1 MNSRHFGDFVA
12 GFRAH
17 DERTALSVRPF
28 LKIERLKYGE
38 LRKRIYQTA
47 NFLVASGIQSGDR
60 IMVVANNS
68 PEWVELFLGAQ
79 MIGAVLVPIDAIGSP
94 ATTLRFI
101 DQTQPKLIFRNR
113 HMHPELDRRSDVD
126 SLDELDDRIAEYPES
141 APDIELN
148 GNFPAVIVFTS
159 GTTADPKGVVLTQEN
174 LLANVE
180 AALRVVDVHPDW
192 RFLSVLPLSHM
203 YELTGGLLAPLAK
216 GAGVFYVPSA
226 SPIAIARG
234 LQDYHITTI
243 LAVPQLLSL
252 LLERVEQRAAVEGR
266 TRTLASAT
274 TLAAVLPFP
283 LRRLLFRD
291 VHSQLG
297 KRLNLVITGG
307 APIPIDVGTA
317 WERMGIRLLQ
327 GYGLTETAPI
337 LTMNSLHERRAD
349 SAGRALDNVHL
360 RVAGD
365 GEIQAQGPSIFRE
378 YWHDPTATRAAFT
391 EDGWFRTG
399 DAGSLRDG
407 WLYVQGRLKFAI
419 VLSSGLKVFPEDLEL
434 VADKNPIFRAVCI
447 VGVRRPAGEEVVAV
461 VISDHSDRAITDAIG
476 QINAQVES
484 FQHISGWRRWPEA
497 TFPLT
502 RLRKTDR
509 KQVQDWANEPVHEA
523 AAGDH
528 IGQPGQDAVV
538 DLIRQSTDD
547 PKRHVDDSDRLA
559 DIGLDSLRRLTLA
572 ALIEEQLGVSV
583 EEGGFTQTTTVG
595 DLRKLVAAGGPTE
608 APLPRPS
615 WPYRRWV
622 RLLGGATREVVIRAI
637 VGIWVRMK
645 VQGRDNLAGLDTP
658 ALYIFNHSDDFDG
671 PVLYQALPRRVRRR
685 LAVAAADDVMRTHK
699 VLAFIIRFCFAGF
712 NLSRSEPFMPSLE
725 YVGTLVDQGWNVV
738 LSPEGRLSTSG
749 ELHPFKSGVGLL
761 AVNLGVPVVPVKT
774 IGLFGTVPLH
784 ARWPKRH
791 SDVTV
796 RIGEPMRFDSHM
808 DFDDVTQQLH
818 QVMEML

>member
-1 MNSRHFGDFVA
+1 MSSRHFGDFVA
-12 GFRAH
+12 SFRAH
-17 DERTALSVRPF
+17 DDRTALTIRPF

-38 LRKRIYQTA
+38 LRKRIYKTA
-47 NFLVASGIQSGDR
+47 NYLVARGIQSGDR

-68 PEWVELFLGAQ
+68 PEWVKLFLGAQ
-79 MIGAVLVPIDAIGSP
+79 LIGAVLVPIDAFGGS
-94 ATTLRFI
+94 AMTLRFI

-113 HMHPELDRRSDVD
+113 HMHPELDMRSDVD
-126 SLDELDDRIAEYPES
+126 SLDELDDHIAEYPET
-141 APDIELN
+141 APDFELS
-148 GNFPAVIVFTS
+148 GDCPAVIVFTS
-159 GTTADPKGVVLTQEN
+159 GTTADPKGVVLTQGN
-174 LLANVE
+174 LLANAE

-216 GAGVFYVPSA
+216 GAGVFYVPSV
-226 SPIAIARG
+226 SPVAIARG

-252 LLERVEQRAAVEGR
+252 LLERVEQIAAAEGR
-266 TRTLASAT
+266 TKTLARAT
-274 TLAAVLPFP
+274 TLAAALPYS

-297 KRLNLVITGG
+297 KRLTLVITGG

-327 GYGLTETAPI
+327 GYGLTETGPI

-360 RVAGD
+360 RIAGD
-365 GEIQAQGPSIFRE
+365 GEIQAQGPNIFRE
-378 YWHDPTATRAAFT
+378 YWHDPTATREAFT

-419 VLSSGLKVFPEDLEL
+419 VLSSGLKVFPEDIEL

-447 VGVRRPAGEEVVAV
+447 VGARRPGGEEVVAV
-461 VISDHSDRAITDAIG
+461 VISDHSDREIIDAIA

-484 FQHISGWRRWPEA
+484 FQHISEWRRWPEA

-509 KQVQDWANEPVHEA
+509 KQVQDWADEPVHEA
-523 AAGDH
+523 AAGEPAR
-528 IGQPGQDAVV
+528 QPSQDALVN
-538 DLIRQSTDD
+538 LIRQSMDD
-547 PKRHVDDSDRLA
+547 PKRDVDDSDRLA

-583 EEGGFTQTTTVG
+583 EEEGITQTTTVA
-595 DLRKLVAAGGPTE
+595 DLRKHVAAGGPTE
-608 APLPRPS
+608 GTIPRPS

-622 RLLGGATREVVIRAI
+622 RLLGDATREVVIRAI
-637 VGIWVRMK
+637 VGIWVKVK
-645 VQGRDNLAGLDTP
+645 VQGRDNVARLDSS
-658 ALYIFNHSDDFDG
+658 ALFIFNHSDDFDG
-671 PVLYQALPRRVRRR
+671 PVVYQALPRRVRRR
-685 LAVAAADDVMRTHK
+685 LAVAVADDVMRMHK
-699 VLAFIIRFCFAGF
+699 VLAVIARFCFAGF

-749 ELHPFKSGVGLL
+749 ELQPFKSGVGLL

-784 ARWPKRH
+784 AKWPKRH

-808 DFDDVTQQLH
+808 DFDDVTRQLH
-818 QVMEML
+818 QVMEDL